1 MSPTADDGG
10 LIIIFPRA
18 WTAAQRLAFMA
29 DVARALPRERWPHV
43 GERMCTD
50 RIEAT
55 APERRAVFAQLA
67 ARRARGVD
75 QQDVSVLEWTGL
87 APSEAG
93 STHCHRGPAVAL
105 EPRWPT
111 VDAHR
116 SDQMA
121 LPLLSEPA
129 SLDTSSSW
137 TAPHLELP
145 VLPPS
150 ARTWSSSAL
159 SKQRSKVA
167 DQRSPSWS
175 SQSEGWSGFFGSP
188 GPTTDSTDTTCS
200 PLVHPSRAWI
210 FAAD

>member
-1 MSPTADDGG
+1 
-10 LIIIFPRA
+10 
-18 WTAAQRLAFMA
+18 
-29 DVARALPRERWPHV
+29 
-43 GERMCTD
+43 
-50 RIEAT
+50 
-55 APERRAVFAQLA
+55 AP
-67 ARRARGVD
+67 ARGGR
-75 QQDVSVLEWTGL
+75 T
-87 APSEAG
+87 PSP
-93 STHCHRGPAVAL
+93 RGPPLAL

-150 ARTWSSSAL
+150 GRAWSSSAL
-159 SKQRSKVA
+159 SKQRARVA

-188 GPTTDSTDTTCS
+188 GPTTDSTDT
-200 PLVHPSRAWI
+200 
-210 FAAD
+210 